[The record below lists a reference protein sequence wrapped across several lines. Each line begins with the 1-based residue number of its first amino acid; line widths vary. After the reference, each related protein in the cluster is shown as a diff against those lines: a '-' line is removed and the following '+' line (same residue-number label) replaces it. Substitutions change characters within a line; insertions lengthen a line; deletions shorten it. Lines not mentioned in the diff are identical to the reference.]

1 MVIDAQRAP
10 IQNAEVSITNV
21 ATREKLTTITGADGS
36 FHGNALLAGIYTV
49 LIAKTSFKQLLVENA
64 SVNVGAD
71 LGLGELQLNL
81 GEASTTIT
89 VQSVSG
95 LAEGTEPQLSR
106 SFGTQALTSL
116 PGILE
121 NNGLD
126 NLALLVPGV
135 AEGLYTRTGERSV
148 LEYMREAQELG
159 VRFYACSD
167 ALQVHDVDRNDLLS
181 GITGFAGAAA
191 FMARALDRDW
201 VTLTY

>member
-1 MVIDAQRAP
+1 MTGPANFSRDHA
-10 IQNAEVSITNV
+10 
-21 ATREKLTTITGADGS
+21 TGAAFLLWATDPAS
-36 FHGNALLAGIYTV
+36 PHLCATPFFHAAAAAALDIEVEIYFT
-49 LIAKTSFKQLLVENA
+49 
-64 SVNVGAD
+64 
-71 LGLGELQLNL
+71 
-81 GEASTTIT
+81 
-89 VQSVSG
+89 
-95 LAEGTEPQLSR
+95 SR
-106 SFGTQALTSL
+106 SVR
-116 PGILE
+116 
-121 NNGLD
+121 
-126 NLALLVPGV
+126 LLVPGV